1 MVKTSNQN
9 PSGGQTDAT
18 DLVTEKVNQGTQ
30 QAQQAV
36 GQATDSA
43 KQGAQSLF
51 QRERGQATQALDTL
65 HDALQDTSNTLRQK
79 NESGLAGLTDKAAG
93 GVQSVSQY
101 LQSRDLNQLVSEAE
115 QFARSKPQIFLGGA
129 FGLGLL
135 AARFLKSSTP
145 GSSNAGSGA
154 QYRPTSP
161 GSASGYNY
169 GSPSSGMPTG
179 VYGSADVEVIDDV
192 YTPSYETDK
201 GAGYGTSR

>member
-9 PSGGQTDAT
+9 PSSSQTDAT
-18 DLVTEKVNQGTQ
+18 DMAKEKVSQGTQ
-30 QAQQAV
+30 QAV
-36 GQATDSA
+36 GQVTESA

-79 NESGLAGLTDKAAG
+79 NESGLASLTDKAAG
-93 GVQSVSQY
+93 RVQSVSQY
-101 LQSRDLNQLVSEAE
+101 LQSRDLNQLVNEAE
-115 QFARSKPQIFLGGA
+115 KFGRSKPQIFLGGA

-135 AARFLKSSTP
+135 TARFLKSSTP
-145 GSSNAGSGA
+145 SSSNSGYGT
-154 QYRPTSP
+154 QYRSPTSP
-161 GSASGYNY
+161 STSGYNY
-169 GSPSSGMPTG
+169 GSPSSGVPTG

-201 GAGYGTSR
+201 GAGYGTTR